1 MKLVPVNKVNAAYSI
16 KNAYKA
22 QGSQRCVGGVR
33 HHTRILIDGA
43 EMFGD
48 DGSAPWSVSENLG
61 ERKSQKKKIKNRLNG
76 TKRFSFQ
83 LSSH

>member
-22 QGSQRCVGGVR
+22 QGSQRRVGGVR
-33 HHTRILIDGA
+33 HDTRILIEGA
-43 EMFGD
+43 EMFGG

-61 ERKSQKKKIKNRLNG
+61 ERKSKKK
-76 TKRFSFQ
+76 
-83 LSSH
+83 